1 MNWIERT
8 TNGQNA
14 EFLLIVLVL
23 FILGVLRQSEGQRL
37 GVFIR
42 AFINP
47 SLLDQQLRQERAFNR
62 VAVPLFL
69 TILGILSIFLSLSF
83 EQLGM
88 GAGFQFTFRL
98 LMFALLL
105 AGLTL
110 IRGVGYLFLA
120 YLFDLRKVLSTHSTH
135 WLLNN
140 FILALIVLPI
150 SIGVAFGPPAFAK
163 PLSIIGLAL
172 FLVFYIIRSLRLFGV
187 TQQQIHVP
195 LLYNV
200 LYLCALE
207 ILPPAMVG
215 MAIWRQVA

>member
-1 MNWIERT
+1 MEWIERT

-14 EFLLIVLVL
+14 EFLLILLVL

-62 VAVPLFL
+62 VAVPLFF
-69 TILGILSIFLSLSF
+69 TVLGILSIFLSLSF
-83 EQLGM
+83 GHLGI
-88 GAGFQFTFRL
+88 ADTFQFTFRFL
-98 LMFALLL
+98 LFALVL

-110 IRGVGYLFLA
+110 VRGVGYLFLA
-120 YLFDLRKVLSTHSTH
+120 YLFDLRKVLSSHSTH

-150 SIGVAFGPPAFAK
+150 SIAISFGPPYLTR
-163 PLSIIGLAL
+163 PLSLLGLGL
-172 FLVFYIIRSLRLFGV
+172 FLLFYIIRSLRLFSV
-187 TQQQIHVP
+187 TQQQMHVP

-207 ILPPAMVG
+207 ILPPVMVG
-215 MAIWRQVA
+215 MAVWRQVA